1 MPLDDELIHATIDL
15 TAIDH
20 NLRALRSLTRPPTR
34 MMAVVKANAY
44 GHGALTVAET
54 AVAAGADA
62 LGVARVGEA
71 VALRRA
77 GIDAPILVFGHT
89 PAGRAAE
96 LIEHDIAGTVHGVEG
111 ALALSDAA
119 RTLGSRVE
127 VHLKIDTGMGRIG
140 LMAEDTDAART
151 VLELPGLRPTGI
163 YTHFASADSEDKTF
177 ARRQIQRFQDCIGRL
192 SPHFPPETPM
202 VRHAANSAATIDIP
216 EAHFDLV
223 RPGLSLYGLY
233 PSPHQRARVDLR
245 PAMTLVSRIIHLKQ
259 VPAGFPVSYGST
271 YITPEPT
278 AIATVPV
285 GYADGYDRLLS
296 SKGRMLVRGAH
307 APVVGRVC
315 MDQTMIDV
323 GQIPAAEVGDEV
335 VIIGRRGKAEVSA
348 DEIAD
353 LTGTINYEVVS
364 TLTAR
369 VQRRYI
375 RNEE

>member
-1 MPLDDELIHATIDL
+1 MPPDDELIHATIDL

-20 NLRALRSLTRPPTR
+20 NFRALRSLTRPPTR

-44 GHGALTVAET
+44 GHGAVTVAET

-71 VALRRA
+71 VALRRE
-77 GIDAPILVFGHT
+77 GIGIPILVFGHA

-96 LIEHDIAGTVHGVEG
+96 LIEHGIAGTVHDVEG
-111 ALALSDAA
+111 AQALSDAA
-119 RTLGSRVE
+119 RAVGDRVE
-127 VHLKIDTGMGRIG
+127 VHVKIDTGMGRIG
-140 LMAEDTDAART
+140 LPAEDIDSART
-151 VLELPGLRPTGI
+151 VFELPGLRPTGI

-177 ARRQIQRFQDCIGRL
+177 ARRQIQRFQDSVRRL

-202 VRHAANSAATIDIP
+202 VRHAANSAAIIDLP

-233 PSPHQRARVDLR
+233 PSPHQRGRVDLR
-245 PAMTLVSRIIHLKQ
+245 PAMTLISRIVHLKQ

-271 YITPEPT
+271 YITAEPT

-296 SKGRMLVRGAH
+296 SRGRMLVRGNY

-323 GQIPAAEVGDEV
+323 GHIPDAAVGDEV
-335 VIIGRRGKAEVSA
+335 VILGRRGTGEVSA

-364 TLTAR
+364 TITAR

-375 RNEE
+375 RREE

>member
-1 MPLDDELIHATIDL
+1 MPPDDELIHATIDL

-20 NLRALRSLTRPPTR
+20 NFRALRSLTRPPTR

-44 GHGALTVAET
+44 GHGAVTVAKR

-71 VALRRA
+71 VALRRE
-77 GIDAPILVFGHT
+77 GIGIPILVFGHT
-89 PAGRAAE
+89 PAGRVAE
-96 LIEHDIAGTVHGVEG
+96 LIEHGIAGTVHDVEG
-111 ALALSDAA
+111 AQALSDAA
-119 RTLGSRVE
+119 RAVGDRVE
-127 VHLKIDTGMGRIG
+127 VHVKIDTGMGRIG
-140 LMAEDTDAART
+140 LPAEDIDSAQT
-151 VLELPGLRPTGI
+151 VFELPGLRPTGI

-177 ARRQIQRFQDCIGRL
+177 ARRQIQRFQAAVRRL
-192 SPHFPPETPM
+192 SPHFPPEAPM
-202 VRHAANSAATIDIP
+202 VRHAANSAAIIDLP

-245 PAMTLVSRIIHLKQ
+245 PAMALVSRIVHLKQ

-271 YITPEPT
+271 YITAEPT

-296 SKGRMLVRGAH
+296 SRGRMLVRGNY

-323 GQIPAAEVGDEV
+323 GHIPDAAVGDEV
-335 VIIGRRGKAEVSA
+335 VIIGRRETGEVSA

-364 TLTAR
+364 TITAR

-375 RNEE
+375 RRRE

>member
-1 MPLDDELIHATIDL
+1 
-15 TAIDH
+15 
-20 NLRALRSLTRPPTR
+20 
-34 MMAVVKANAY
+34 
-44 GHGALTVAET
+44 
-54 AVAAGADA
+54 
-62 LGVARVGEA
+62 
-71 VALRRA
+71 
-77 GIDAPILVFGHT
+77 
-89 PAGRAAE
+89 
-96 LIEHDIAGTVHGVEG
+96 
-111 ALALSDAA
+111 
-119 RTLGSRVE
+119 
-127 VHLKIDTGMGRIG
+127 
-140 LMAEDTDAART
+140 
-151 VLELPGLRPTGI
+151 
-163 YTHFASADSEDKTF
+163 
-177 ARRQIQRFQDCIGRL
+177 
-192 SPHFPPETPM
+192 M
-202 VRHAANSAATIDIP
+202 VRHAANSAATIDLP

-245 PAMTLVSRIIHLKQ
+245 PAMTLVSRIIHLKR

-271 YITPEPT
+271 YITAEPT

-375 RNEE
+375 HNEE

>member
-1 MPLDDELIHATIDL
+1 MLPDDELIHATIDL
-15 TAIDH
+15 TAIDQ
-20 NLRALRSLTRPPTR
+20 NLQALRGLTRPPTR
-34 MMAVVKANAY
+34 VMAVVKANAY
-44 GHGALTVAET
+44 GHGAVKVAKA

-71 VALRRA
+71 VALRRE
-77 GIDAPILVFGHT
+77 GIGIPILVFGHT

-111 ALALSDAA
+111 ARALSDAA
-119 RTLGSRVE
+119 RGLGGRVE
-127 VHLKIDTGMGRIG
+127 VHVKIDTGMGRIG
-140 LMAEDTDAART
+140 LQAEDTDAART
-151 VLELPGLRPTGI
+151 VFELPGLRPTGI

-177 ARRQIQRFQDCIGRL
+177 ARRQIKRFQDSVRRL
-192 SPHFPPETPM
+192 MPHFPPETSII
-202 VRHAANSAATIDIP
+202 RHAANSAAIIDLP

-245 PAMTLVSRIIHLKQ
+245 PAMTLVSRIVHLKQ

-271 YITPEPT
+271 YITAEPT

-296 SKGRMLVRGAH
+296 SRGRMLVRGTY

-323 GQIPAAEVGDEV
+323 GQIPEAAVGDEV
-335 VIIGRRGKAEVSA
+335 VIIGRRGTGEVSA

-375 RNEE
+375 RRGE